1 MFVLDPFGD
10 QKRFQDFGTISDTRN
25 VTLVWSISR
34 IGLPYKI
41 DMAVRADLFTVFVSN
56 TIFVGQMLIPPFE
69 HYLLW

>member
-41 DMAVRADLFTVFVSN
+41 DTAIILAQSDRDPTLHVWFCAVV
-56 TIFVGQMLIPPFE
+56 
-69 HYLLW
+69 LLGMFL

>member
-10 QKRFQDFGTISDTRN
+10 QKIFQDFGTISDTRN

-41 DMAVRADLFTVFVSN
+41 DTAIYIYIYETCAWTPNNVFLSMIVVES
-56 TIFVGQMLIPPFE
+56 LSR
-69 HYLLW
+69 